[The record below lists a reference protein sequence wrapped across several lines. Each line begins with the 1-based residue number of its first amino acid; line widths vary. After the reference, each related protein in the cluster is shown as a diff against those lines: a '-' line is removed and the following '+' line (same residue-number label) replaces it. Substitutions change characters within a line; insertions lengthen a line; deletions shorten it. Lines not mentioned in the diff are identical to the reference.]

1 MRRAL
6 IVSVLLCGTANVA
19 LARHK
24 AKAPYRPN
32 MPNGWAWPPNQTMV
46 DDGAQCLANL
56 DAIGVKWQK
65 AKATKKIATPITVP
79 AMELGGVKLVPIW
92 RKGDFI
98 MDCHL
103 ALALATSGGPAL
115 RSIGVKQINF
125 FGIYEYRNVHGTH
138 ILSRHSLGLAMDV
151 GSFVTDDG
159 SVHVVKSDYK
169 KDDSVLLTAETLIDT
184 SGAFRI
190 LLTPGNDPK
199 HHYDHFHFEARTPE
213 DAQVHMPTP
222 KAKTPKKVS

>member
-1 MRRAL
+1 L
-6 IVSVLLCGTANVA
+6 IVLLLALPSVASAKT
-19 LARHK
+19 R
-24 AKAPYRPN
+24 KAPYRPN
-32 MPNGWAWPPNQTMV
+32 MPVGWTWPPNKTMV

-65 AKATKKIATPITVP
+65 AKGQGKIATPITIP
-79 AMELGGVKLVPIW
+79 AMELGGLKLHSIW
-92 RKGDFI
+92 RKGDFV

-115 RSIGVKQINF
+115 RSIGVTQINF

-138 ILSRHSLGLAMDV
+138 ILSRHAVGLAMDV

-159 SVHVVKSDYK
+159 AVHVVKSDYK
-169 KDDSVLLTAETLIDT
+169 HGDSVLLAAEQLIDT
-184 SGAFRI
+184 TGAFRI

-213 DAQVHMPTP
+213 DVQVHMP
-222 KAKTPKKVS
+222 AKTTKKPKTVSRR